1 MIDNRRVQNPNTKP
15 FDAIVA
21 IDATFAT
28 TNFNGVGSGI
38 VIAPSHIL
46 TAGHVVYNNAIPQN
60 ARVLLS
66 TDVATLAN
74 PRINYVTNAAGNL
87 VSNNTP
93 VPANINVTAAPLFP
107 LNFPTNTGNFS
118 TDIALLTTQTPLTTE
133 QNSFGMVVFL
143 DPEDIDGAPI
153 TTAGY
158 PATFSDGTQ
167 DSRTDDNT
175 GRTLYS
181 AKGKVHDVI
190 GKDTRISYTEDV
202 DTQGGQSGSGVWYD
216 GDLFGENAQLV
227 AAIHTLGVNN
237 VFSNTDGTNS
247 GVLIS
252 KEIYDSIIGQIE
264 ADSGTANANAL
275 PENTIVGSEPGFFSF
290 ITGSGDDNIVGSYRK
305 ERIIGQ
311 GGDDTLIGGGAN
323 DRLEGGDG
331 VDQALFSDIFTNYD
345 FTITDPS
352 NPAFEFSHTD
362 GTQSDGK
369 DTTKDIE
376 FGVFEFVDVIDKNG
390 NRNPDGQDDDGNLFF
405 VPLQV
410 DPDDNTKLK
419 DGPKIT
425 PDEDIFDNEGNKIGT
440 ITVESPAWMFDGDVN
455 YTLTIGSE
463 QGILFNFAY
472 IIDTSGSMSGTPLAE
487 TKAAYQALT
496 QSLIDDGI
504 AGNSEFAV
512 VPFNSSASLNA
523 PLDAA
528 GAISTINGLSA
539 GGGTNF
545 GPALTQAQNFFTS
558 PARNNNATNI
568 AYFLSDGFGFGAN
581 TNLQSVAEVRAFGI
595 GNADLSSLNIID
607 SDNAVLLANPADLVT
622 EFNAATVD
630 RDTIERIDVKLAGKV
645 VDTITPDQ
653 LIEDTLGLKFEGTI
667 DGLEVTR
674 EAENEITFD
683 VVFNNGNPTASLD
696 YKITTGQ
703 EQLKDKT
710 DDGTKE
716 VIIFSVNQADFT
728 DAENQSINKEII
740 GNDLD
745 NTIEVQ
751 SGENTIFG
759 NGGNDRFIL
768 SGGINLVD
776 GGEGIDT
783 VEIDK
788 TQGEAG
794 GVSKTGNIVNIG
806 TDNTLLNVEF
816 IEFSDVRLA
825 VDTLSVSPILSLAN
839 KAILIDEGDSGST
852 VATFSINLSS
862 VTTEDVVIN
871 FATRSNDANAGVDFT
886 ETTGQLTIS
895 AGESSGEI
903 AVEVLGDTD
912 IEGDEAVFLDLN
924 VVSGGTFANGAMTEI
939 AGVNILDNDSRI
951 TLPFT
956 GLPVVSEGNPGEN
969 SNELILTLERFGGL
983 NGSDT
988 IEVEIVS
995 AGDNPAQA
1003 SDFVDGFFTRQV
1015 TFAPG
1020 EDTKTIDI
1028 AITGDQKIEDDETF
1042 GVRLK
1047 SVSGSALVPTEDI
1060 LFTILDEDDD
1070 NKANLTSVSGI
1081 RKQQDEDNVII
1092 FAAADFINAFND
1104 ADGDSLSK
1112 IQITSLPENGTL
1124 KLGDTAV
1131 TLGQE
1136 IEVAELSNLT
1146 FTPVTDFTGNTSFGW
1161 NGSDG
1166 TIYADQPAKVELN
1179 IQPLFRLSQSD
1190 GIFQPNKSA
1199 SAQIQVRWL
1208 QSPTRNYEFGFIP
1221 VDDAN
1226 GGLDT
1231 DGDGIIDINP
1241 DDPNYQTAALNR
1253 KQAIFNGNQSNSNNV
1268 LTRENAQG
1276 DFIVSEGQ
1284 SITQLQSAT
1293 LITGFNIFYLSDDTQ
1308 TTFSTDNNSQNLGVS
1323 EGTGYN
1329 QLQFT
1334 DSQGEAVSFELSPT
1348 PVLVTPGNSTN
1359 RVQAEISLSRIADFE
1374 NTIGL
1379 YAVDNLTGGIDI
1391 NGDRIIDFK
1400 PGDIGYSQAAVERA
1414 VTFSAPSNGGTS
1426 STTVDLQGGQVLG
1439 LFLIADAD
1447 VNNFLS
1453 QNPDNKVDGG
1463 PLAYFSFTEANPDNK
1478 IHVMQLG
1485 SGDTNIF
1492 GFEDQFSGGD
1502 QDFNDIIASVTYQ
1515 NFI

>member
-1 MIDNRRVQNPNTKP
+1 MSVIGSDSRQVITSFGTFPFSTVTAVDIQEPLGSFVGTGITIGPNH
-15 FDAIVA
+15 V
-21 IDATFAT
+21 
-28 TNFNGVGSGI
+28 
-38 VIAPSHIL
+38 L
-46 TAGHVVYNNAIPQN
+46 TAGHNAYDTTTNTFATSWRTTTSANQN
-60 ARVLLS
+60 GLNSRIIGNPSDPGANV
-66 TDVATLAN
+66 TNVNFLAN
-74 PRINYVTNAAGNL
+74 YNTTKAVTD
-87 VSNNTP
+87 
-93 VPANINVTAAPLFP
+93 
-107 LNFPTNTGNFS
+107 
-118 TDIALLTTQTPLTTE
+118 DIALFTTSNTLLPASNVIGLIAFVDLSTAKGLT
-133 QNSFGMVVFL
+133 
-143 DPEDIDGAPI
+143 ID
-153 TTAGY
+153 TAGY
-158 PATFSDGTQ
+158 PGDNVSSSIPG
-167 DSRTDDNT
+167 NT
-175 GRTLYS
+175 GAEDRDLVRSPGAAQSPGAIVNTSSNRRFFYS
-181 AKGKVHDVI
+181 P
-190 GKDTRISYTEDV
+190 DV
-202 DTQGGQSGSGVWYD
+202 DTATGQSGSGVWHTLD
-216 GDLFGENAQLV
+216 GDSTPRV
-227 AAIHTLGVNN
+227 LGVHTHGGSNN
-237 VFSNTDGTNS
+237 G
-247 GVLIS
+247 GVMIT
-252 KEIYDSIIGQIE
+252 KDIYDQIITQME
-264 ADSGTANANAL
+264 ADSGIANANDL
-275 PENTIVGSEPGFFSF
+275 PENAIVGSEPGFFSF
-290 ITGSGDDNIVGSYRK
+290 FTGSGDDNIFGSYRR
-305 ERIIGQ
+305 ERILGK
-311 GGDDTLIGGGAN
+311 GGDDKLLGGGAD

-331 VDQALFSDIFTNYD
+331 IDQALFSDIFTNYD

-352 NPAFEFSHTD
+352 NPAFEFSHT
-362 GTQSDGK
+362 GGSQSDGK

-376 FGVFEFVDVIDKNG
+376 FAVFEFVDADKNG
-390 NRNPDGQDDDGNLFF
+390 SDDDGNLFF

-472 IIDTSGSMSGTPLAE
+472 IIDTSGSMRGTPLAGA
-487 TKAAYQALT
+487 KAAYQALT

-512 VPFNSSASLNA
+512 VPFNSSASLVA

-539 GGGTNF
+539 GGGTSF

-568 AYFLSDGFGFGAN
+568 AYFLSDGFGSGAN

-622 EFNAATVD
+622 EFNSPTVD
-630 RDTIERIDVKLAGKV
+630 KDTIERIDVKLAGNV
-645 VDTITPDQ
+645 IDTITPDQ

-683 VVFNNGNPTASLD
+683 IVFNNGNPTASLD

-703 EQLKDKT
+703 EQVKEQT
-710 DDGTKE
+710 DGGTKE

-728 DAENQSINKEII
+728 GSLENQSINREII

-751 SGENTIFG
+751 SGQNIIFG

-783 VEIDK
+783 VQIDK
-788 TQGEAG
+788 TQVEAG
-794 GVSKTGNIVNIG
+794 GVSKNGNIVNIG

-825 VDTLSVSPILSLAN
+825 VDTLTVTPILSFAN

-852 VATFSINLSS
+852 VVSFVINLSS

-871 FATRSNDANAGVDFT
+871 FATRSNDADAGTDFI

-903 AVEVLGDTD
+903 IIEVPGDTD

-924 VVSGGTFANGAMTEI
+924 VVSGGTFANGAMTAI
-939 AGVNILDNDSRI
+939 AGINILDDDSIIAVPI
-951 TLPFT
+951 TADDPT
-956 GLPVVSEGNPGEN
+956 VIEGDPGAP
-969 SNELILTLERFGGL
+969 STLTLTLDRFGGL

-1003 SDFVDGFFTRQV
+1003 SDFVDGFSTRQV

-1028 AITGDQKIEDDETF
+1028 AINGDQEIEGDETF
-1042 GVRLK
+1042 GVRLT
-1047 SVSGSALVPTEDI
+1047 SVSGSAFVPTEDI
-1060 LFTILDEDDD
+1060 LFTILDDDD
-1070 NKANLTSVSGI
+1070 KANLTSVSDI
-1081 RKQQDEDNVII
+1081 KKQQDEDTLII
-1092 FAAADFINAFND
+1092 FAAADFINAFKD
-1104 ADGDSLSK
+1104 VDGDSLSK
-1112 IQITSLPENGTL
+1112 IQITSLPDNGTL

-1136 IEVAELSNLT
+1136 ITVAQLNNLT

-1161 NGSDG
+1161 KGSDG
-1166 TIYADQPAKVELN
+1166 TVFAEQSAQVNLN

-1190 GIFQPNKSA
+1190 GIFESNKSA
-1199 SAQIQVRWL
+1199 TNQIQVRWL
-1208 QSPTRNYEFGFIP
+1208 QSPPRNYEFGFIA

-1226 GGLDT
+1226 GGLDL
-1231 DGDGIIDINP
+1231 DGDGIIDVNP
-1241 DDPNYQTAALNR
+1241 GDSNYQTALLSR
-1253 KQAIFNGNQSNSNNV
+1253 KQTIFNGNQSDSSNV

-1276 DFIVSEGQ
+1276 NFMVSEGQ
-1284 SITQLQSAT
+1284 SISQLQLAT
-1293 LITGFNIFYLSDDTQ
+1293 LRTGFNIFYLSDGTQ
-1308 TTFSTDNNSQNLGVS
+1308 TTFSTENNNQIAFS

-1334 DSQGEAVSFELSPT
+1334 DSQGEVVSFEISPA

-1359 RVQAEISLSRIADFE
+1359 RVQAEISLSRVASFQ
-1374 NTIGL
+1374 NTIGI
-1379 YAVDNLTGGIDI
+1379 YAVDELTGGIDI
-1391 NGDRIIDFK
+1391 NSDGIIDFK
-1400 PGDIGYSQAAVERA
+1400 PGDAGYSQAAVERA
-1414 VTFSAPSNGGTS
+1414 ITLSAPTNGGTS
-1426 STTVDLQGGQVLG
+1426 STTVELQGGQVFG
-1439 LFLIADAD
+1439 LFLIADTDAS
-1447 VNNFLS
+1447 NFLS
-1453 QNPDNKVDGG
+1453 QNPDNTVDGG
-1463 PLAYFSFTEANPDNK
+1463 PLTYFSFTPANPDGE
-1478 IHVMQLG
+1478 IHIIQLG
-1485 SGDTNIF
+1485 SGNTNIF

-1502 QDFNDIIASVTYQ
+1502 QDFNDVIASVTYQ
-1515 NFI
+1515 NLI